1 MLFGQRMIVFFFL
14 QNPPRALGGGGLHS
28 LAGRRRRR
36 VGQAGHCDAGLVVVP
51 VALLLL
57 LALLQFGALL
67 GEDAADAQRLAT
79 VADQR
84 VLRVIGVN
92 QTTRPVADLR
102 VKNVADL
109 VDGSRVMYDGL
120 DGGGI
125 DETEIIDMIVD
136 QKGVAT

>member
-1 MLFGQRMIVFFFL
+1 M
-14 QNPPRALGGGGLHS
+14 
-28 LAGRRRRR
+28 
-36 VGQAGHCDAGLVVVP
+36 P

-102 VKNVADL
+102 VKDVADL

-120 DGGGI
+120 VGGGG
-125 DETEIIDMIVD
+125 VD
-136 QKGVAT
+136 LAVGWMKQRLSI